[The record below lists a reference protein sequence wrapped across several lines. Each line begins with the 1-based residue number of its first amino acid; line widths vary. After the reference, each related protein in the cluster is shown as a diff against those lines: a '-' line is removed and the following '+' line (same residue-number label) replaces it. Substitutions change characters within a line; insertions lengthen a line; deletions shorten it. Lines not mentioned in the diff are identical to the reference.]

1 MFNNLNIYPNPTSG
15 IFNISFVSED
25 ENSFNLKILDSYGKI
40 IEIEN
45 KKLFI
50 GEFTKQVNLSEYPRG
65 IYIVQI
71 ETNDSFISKR
81 IVLQ

>member
-1 MFNNLNIYPNPTSG
+1 MSNTINDSKATNINS
-15 IFNISFVSED
+15 
-25 ENSFNLKILDSYGKI
+25 SFNLTILDSYGKI

-45 KKLFI
+45 KELFI

-71 ETNDSFISKR
+71 KTNDSFISKR

>member
-1 MFNNLNIYPNPTSG
+1 MLDLLIKNGSCYI
-15 IFNISFVSED
+15 D
-25 ENSFNLKILDSYGKI
+25 KDLKSCDIAINDGKI

-45 KKLFI
+45 KELFI

-71 ETNDSFISKR
+71 KTNDSFISKR